1 MQEQRPGLNGLLA
14 DGRLVQGTLLRSW
27 RRMGGW
33 EVAEDSLSMTSVLA
47 NQINYPTRKE
57 PHSVFILVEIAFFEH
72 RQSILSIG
80 FARA

>member
-1 MQEQRPGLNGLLA
+1 
-14 DGRLVQGTLLRSW
+14 
-27 RRMGGW
+27 MGGW